1 MSSDNELPLHY
12 STGGSPQYQLSP
24 NMQNLNNSF
33 QNFVVNNEIDEW
45 EIDRDFNEPQPINT
59 TTSPN
64 EEEFYAG
71 INQIVEKQLEEHPA
85 NPNRHGNPRP
95 PNPQDEFGKSYHD
108 RDDFGNFL
116 KILEK
121 REYPSDEIINL
132 YNQFFHTN
140 INIQSFGKLIDIKKN
155 FKARRKT
162 IGGIRKT
169 YYKRRKESNRHIPV

>member
-59 TTSPN
+59 STSPN

-95 PNPQDEFGKSYHD
+95 PDWGDELETRLNKRNCFED
-108 RDDFGNFL
+108 FL
-116 KILEK
+116 KTLDK
-121 REYPSDEIINL
+121 NREYPSDEIVYL
-132 YNQFFHTN
+132 YNQFFHTQFSN
-140 INIQSFGKLIDIKKN
+140 KGFGKLNDVKKY
-155 FKARRKT
+155 FKAKRKK
-162 IGGIRKT
+162 INQFQLT
-169 YYKRRKESNRHIPV
+169 YYKRRKEK

>member
-1 MSSDNELPLHY
+1 M

-33 QNFVVNNEIDEW
+33 QNLTVNNEIDEW
-45 EIDRDFNEPQPINT
+45 EIDRDFNEPQS
-59 TTSPN
+59 TSPN

-116 KILEK
+116 KTLDK
-121 REYPSDEIINL
+121 NREYPSDEIVYL
-132 YNQFFHTN
+132 YNRFFNTD
-140 INIQSFGKLIDIKKN
+140 ISKQSFGLLRNVKKY
-155 FKARRKT
+155 FKN
-162 IGGIRKT
+162 
-169 YYKRRKESNRHIPV
+169 KRRKICGVYRTIYKIKKEKF

>member
-1 MSSDNELPLHY
+1 M

-59 TTSPN
+59 STSPN

-140 INIQSFGKLIDIKKN
+140 ITRHGFGHLNDVKENFTAKRKN
-155 FKARRKT
+155 F
-162 IGGIRKT
+162 GGIQKT
-169 YYKRRKESNRHIPV
+169 WYKRKNKVL

>member
-1 MSSDNELPLHY
+1 MDQSGSMGTSVPLHY

-59 TTSPN
+59 STSPN

-95 PNPQDEFGKSYHD
+95 PNPQDVFGKSYHD

-116 KILEK
+116 KTLDK
-121 REYPSDEIINL
+121 NRQYPCDELVNI
-132 YNQFFHTN
+132 YNVFFHTK
-140 INIQSFGKLIDIKKN
+140 ISKQSFCQLKSVRQF
-155 FKARRKT
+155 FKAKRRCFF
-162 IGGIRKT
+162 GIR
-169 YYKRRKESNRHIPV
+169 

>member
-59 TTSPN
+59 STSPN

-95 PNPQDEFGKSYHD
+95 PNPQDVFGKSYHD
-108 RDDFGNFL
+108 KIDPINNFKDFL
-116 KILEK
+116 KIIEPD
-121 REYPSDEIINL
+121 RIYPSDEITYL
-132 YNQFFHTN
+132 YNSYFHTHHSTN
-140 INIQSFGKLIDIKKN
+140 GFGKLLKVKKYFKSKQRKILGIKKN
-155 FKARRKT
+155 
-162 IGGIRKT
+162 IL
-169 YYKRRKESNRHIPV
+169 